1 MHKILEKRQLSYD
14 KERDQSVF
22 YYKVEAPEIARNR
35 KAGQFIIFQLDEDYG
50 ERIPLTIADAN
61 PDEGW
66 IAIVFQTVGAT
77 TRRFSATFNVGD
89 NVPVLVGPLGKP
101 THIEKT
107 DGAILCV
114 GGGIGIAPLHPIVEA
129 NHKIGNKVITIIG
142 ARTKELLFFEDE
154 MRKASDELIVVT
166 DDGSYGRKAVVT
178 VPLTEICQREK
189 VSEIVSIGP
198 AIMMKFCVAA
208 ARPFNVPIT
217 TSLNTIM
224 IDGTGMCGCC
234 RVKVGD
240 KTKFVCVDGPEF
252 NGYEVDFD
260 NMMQRMTAFKDKERE
275 ADHKCRIGLDAGKK
289 ASA

>member
-61 PDEGW
+61 PEEGW

-77 TRRFSATFNVGD
+77 TRRFSMTFNEGD
-89 NVPVLVGPLGKP
+89 NIPVLVGPLGKP
-101 THIEKT
+101 THIEKQ

-129 NHKIGNKVITIIG
+129 NHRIGNKVITIIG
-142 ARTKELLFFEDE
+142 ARTKDLLFFEDE
-154 MRKASDELIVVT
+154 MRAPSDELIIVT

-208 ARPFNVPIT
+208 AKPFGVPIT

-275 ADHKCRIGLDAGKK
+275 ADHKCRIGLDAGKV
-289 ASA
+289 SA

>member
-1 MHKILEKRQLSYD
+1 
-14 KERDQSVF
+14 
-22 YYKVEAPEIARNR
+22 
-35 KAGQFIIFQLDEDYG
+35 FQIDEDYG

-77 TRRFSATFNVGD
+77 TRKFAATFNEGD

-101 THIEKT
+101 THIEKK
-107 DGAILCV
+107 DGIVVCV
-114 GGGIGIAPLHPIVEA
+114 GGGIGIAPLHPIVQA
-129 NHKIGNKVITIIG
+129 NHAIGNKVVTIIG

-154 MRKASDELIVVT
+154 MKKASDELIVVT

-178 VPLTEICQREK
+178 VPLTELCEKEK

-208 ARPFNVPIT
+208 AKPFGVPIT

-234 RVKVGD
+234 RVSVGGE
-240 KTKFVCVDGPEF
+240 TKFVCVDGPEF
-252 NGYEVDFD
+252 DGYKVDFD

-275 ADHKCRIGLDAGKK
+275 ADHKCRIGLDNGKAG
-289 ASA
+289 A

>member
-61 PDEGW
+61 PEEGW

-77 TRRFSATFNVGD
+77 TRRFSATFNEGD

-101 THIEKT
+101 THIQKH
-107 DGAILCV
+107 DGAVLCV

-154 MRKASDELIVVT
+154 MRAPSDELIIVT

-178 VPLTEICQREK
+178 EPLKEICEREK

-275 ADHKCRIGLDAGKK
+275 ADHKCRIGLDNGKV
-289 ASA
+289 SA

>member
-61 PDEGW
+61 PEEGW

-89 NVPVLVGPLGKP
+89 NIPVLVGPLGKP
-101 THIEKT
+101 THIEKK
-107 DGAILCV
+107 DGAVLCV

-154 MRKASDELIVVT
+154 MRAPSDELIIVT

-178 VPLTEICQREK
+178 EPLKEICEREK

-260 NMMQRMTAFKDKERE
+260 NMMQRMTAFKDKEKE
-275 ADHKCRIGLDAGKK
+275 ADHKCRIGLDNGKV
-289 ASA
+289 SA